1 MNVNMTLVIQGINF
15 FCTYLIVRAFLLK
28 PIVAMIYQEKAQQQ
42 ALDLSIDTRI
52 KKVKEHE
59 QELQDHWRQFQLVNK
74 SKIPLPEDD
83 HIFKGIK
90 PHILYPVFSADT
102 IRNYVTDIVTVT
114 TKKAKDVR
122 W

>member
-74 SKIPLPEDD
+74 NKMPLSDD
-83 HIFKGIK
+83 EHIFKGIK
-90 PHILYPVFSADT
+90 PPILYPAFSADA

-114 TKKAKDVR
+114 TKKVKDVR